1 MWPWEHAIV
10 AYLAYSTFCHTIYR
24 DSPSGLEVIAV
35 VFASVFPDLVDKLL
49 AWEFGVFDAG
59 YALGHSIF
67 AAVPISIG
75 IALAARSTGRSR
87 AGIAFGL
94 GYLLHLPADVLDS
107 YVREGVFLPE
117 LMLWPVVVIHD
128 HGTDQGFVD
137 QFLLFFSRYRDELLA
152 GDLTMYRWIQIGLA
166 AFAALL
172 WIYDGA
178 PVLREFLRGC
188 RRLLFGLLGADQS
201 LEEFPGRR

>member
-10 AYLAYSTFCHTIYR
+10 AYLAYSTFCHAIYR
-24 DSPSGLEVIAV
+24 DSPSGLEAIAV

-59 YALGHSIF
+59 YAIGHSVF

-75 IALAARSTGRSR
+75 IGLAARSVGRSR

-107 YVREGVFLPE
+107 YVREGIFQPE
-117 LMLWPVVVIHD
+117 LMFWPVVVVQG
-128 HGTDQGFVD
+128 HGANQGFVE

-152 GDLTMYRWIQIGLA
+152 GNLTTYRWLQIALA
-166 AFAALL
+166 VFTALL
-172 WIYDGA
+172 WLYDGA
-178 PVLREFLRGC
+178 PVLRDFLRGC
-188 RRLLFGLLGADQS
+188 RRLLLGAIGSSRRLDES
-201 LEEFPGRR
+201 TGRR

>member
-10 AYLAYSTFCHTIYR
+10 AYLAYSVLCHTVYR
-24 DSPSGLEVIAV
+24 DSPSGLEAIAV
-35 VFASVFPDLVDKLL
+35 VFASVFPDLVDKSL

-67 AAVPISIG
+67 AAVPVSIAIG
-75 IALAARSTGRSR
+75 LVARSAGRSR
-87 AGIAFGL
+87 VGIAFGL
-94 GYLLHLPADVLDS
+94 GYLLHLPADVIDA
-107 YVREGVFLPE
+107 YVREGIFQPE
-117 LMLWPVVVIHD
+117 LLLWPVVVLPD
-128 HGTDQGFVD
+128 PGSTQGFVD

-166 AFAALL
+166 ACTALL

-178 PVLREFLRGC
+178 PVLRELLCGC
-188 RRLLFGLLGADQS
+188 RRLLLGTVGSERS
-201 LEEFPGRR
+201 LDDSTGRR